1 MNRNS
6 VLYVR
11 SWENYCHGQSRRKTW
26 PNSGSSDHFTSVTYK
41 RLSNSRSNDI
51 ERSFKNTALMIYIW
65 LVRHGYSLIPKNL
78 RSCLERFSLHWLR
91 KLYTNR
97 SNGKCRNL
105 FPPLFASWLR
115 NVTLFILSVVYM
127 GFSYYTCKQ
136 PSLHNK
142 TVLIFRHPRL
152 QSLFNRRGSYGA
164 NLDEL
169 HFLRY
174 PGPTASSKGVTP

>member
-1 MNRNS
+1 MSDRGKIIVMVRAVGKHDQIREVAITSRVWRIS
-6 VLYVR
+6 VYRIADQTISKGHLKIQLWWFI
-11 SWENYCHGQSRRKTW
+11 SDTLLSRKICVLAL
-26 PNSGSSDHFTSVTYK
+26 SGSRFIDCA
-41 RLSNSRSNDI
+41 
-51 ERSFKNTALMIYIW
+51 SFIQTDQTVNASY
-65 LVRHGYSLIPKNL
+65 
-78 RSCLERFSLHWLR
+78 
-91 KLYTNR
+91 
-97 SNGKCRNL
+97 L

>member
-1 MNRNS
+1 M
-6 VLYVR
+6 
-11 SWENYCHGQSRRKTW
+11 
-26 PNSGSSDHFTSVTYK
+26 SGSRFIDCA
-41 RLSNSRSNDI
+41 
-51 ERSFKNTALMIYIW
+51 SFIQTDQTVNASY
-65 LVRHGYSLIPKNL
+65 
-78 RSCLERFSLHWLR
+78 
-91 KLYTNR
+91 
-97 SNGKCRNL
+97 L
-105 FPPLFASWLR
+105 FPPLFASWLM

-174 PGPTASSKGVTP
+174 PGPTASNKGVTP